1 MVALNFNANQVAPNT
16 ALEAIPSGNYIVM
29 ITASQKKPTQ
39 AGNGAYIELEQTIQ
53 AGEYKGRKVYDRLN
67 IENPN
72 QQAVQIAYATL
83 SAICHVTGRLNI
95 TQTEQ
100 LHGVPFMAVV
110 VKKPR
115 NDQPDVMT
123 NEVRGYKDVNGNDPG
138 KQGGP
143 QQGGAP
149 QGGPAWGNQNGQPAN
164 MQPQQQQPQNN
175 GWQGQP
181 QGGAPQQDPNAGW
194 QGNQQPQ
201 NNGWG
206 PNGGQPQ
213 QDPNAGGAPAW
224 AGNNGGA
231 PQGQAPQGGAP
242 QFDPN
247 APPPW
252 AAQ

>member
-1 MVALNFNANQVAPNT
+1 MVALNFNANQVAPNV

-53 AGEYKGRKVYDRLN
+53 AGEFKGRKVYDRLN

-110 VKKPR
+110 IKKKR
-115 NDQPDVMT
+115 NDQPDVDT
-123 NEVRGYKDVNGNDPG
+123 NEIKGYKDVNGNEPG
-138 KQGGP
+138 KQGGAP
-143 QQGGAP
+143 GGAP
-149 QGGPAWGNQNGQPAN
+149 QGGPAWGNQNGQPAQMN
-164 MQPQQQQPQNN
+164 QQPPQNN

-181 QGGAPQQDPNAGW
+181 QQQQPQQDPNAGW
-194 QGNQQPQ
+194 QGNQQQQPQ
-201 NNGWG
+201 NNSWG
-206 PNGGQPQ
+206 PNSGQPQ
-213 QDPNAGGAPAW
+213 QDPNAGAPAW
-224 AGNNGGA
+224 AGGGV
-231 PQGQAPQGGAP
+231 PQGQAPQGNGGAP